1 MIKILAN
8 ALIPVFVG
16 LLAGYLA
23 GLRKYVDN
31 KNVKTLIIF
40 VMSFAVPCALFATI
54 ARTPHQLLWGQGKIA
69 LVLVVVYGIIYAV
82 TYFSS
87 RILSKDSARDSSVLA
102 LTLTFPNIAAVG
114 FPLLE
119 AMYGAQQ
126 NIVVVVGIAVGAI
139 TITAITLAILEGGTA
154 EGRALSTAACVRV
167 SMWKALKKPVFWAPM
182 LGIIT
187 VIIGLHLPSYLDR
200 SLTIFANATAGSAL
214 FLTGLVVSAQ
224 RFELTWG
231 VIWAVL
237 VKNVLQPALC
247 LGIARLMG
255 LPLDLTR
262 SVVLMTA
269 IPCGFFGIVFGKHF
283 DVTPPVASS
292 GLIASYVV
300 GIFSLAGWIIVLTY
314 LH

>member
-8 ALIPVFVG
+8 ALIPVFAG
-16 LLAGYLA
+16 LLAGYIA

-31 KNVKTLIIF
+31 KNVKSFIIF

-54 ARTPHQLLWGQGKIA
+54 ARTPHHLLWGQGKIA
-69 LVLVVVYGIIYAV
+69 AVLVIVYGIIYAV

-87 RILSKDSARDSSVLA
+87 RVISKNSARDSSVFA

-119 AMYGAQQ
+119 AMYGVQQ
-126 NIVVVVGIAVGAI
+126 DIVVVIGIAVGAI
-139 TITAITLAILEGGTA
+139 TITAITLAILEAGTV
-154 EGRALSTAACVRV
+154 EGQALSTAACVRN
-167 SMWKALKKPVFWAPM
+167 SMWKALKKPVFWAPV
-182 LGIIT
+182 LGILA
-187 VIIGLHLPSYLDR
+187 VIIGVHLPSYLDR
-200 SLTIFANATAGSAL
+200 SLAIFASATAGSAL

-224 RFELTWG
+224 RFKLTWG
-231 VIWAVL
+231 VIWGVT
-237 VKNVLQPALC
+237 VKNILQPALC
-247 LGIARLMG
+247 LGVAYLLA

-262 SVVLMTA
+262 SVVLMAA

-283 DVTPPVASS
+283 DVTPSVASS
-292 GLIASYVV
+292 SLIASYVV
-300 GIFSLAGWIIVLTY
+300 GIFSLAGWIIVLTW

>member
-1 MIKILAN
+1 MIKILAD

-16 LLAGYLA
+16 LLAGYVA

-31 KNVKTLIIF
+31 KNVKSLIIF
-40 VMSFAVPCALFATI
+40 VMSFAVPCALFVTI
-54 ARTPHQLLWGQGKIA
+54 AQTPHHLLWGQGKIA
-69 LVLVVVYGIIYAV
+69 AVLLVVYGIIFAV
-82 TYFSS
+82 TYYGS
-87 RILSKDSARDSSVLA
+87 RLVSKDCAGNSSVLA

-119 AMYGAQQ
+119 SMYGPQQ
-126 NIVVVVGIAVGAI
+126 DIVVVVGIAVGAI
-139 TITAITLAILEGGTA
+139 TITAVTLAILESRAAQGQ
-154 EGRALSTAACVRV
+154 ALSTMACMREFV
-167 SMWKALKKPVFWAPM
+167 WKALKKPVFWAPM
-182 LGIIT
+182 LGILT
-187 VIIGLHLPSYLDR
+187 VIIGFHLPGYFDH
-200 SLTIFANATAGSAL
+200 SLTIFGSATAGSAL

-224 RFELTWG
+224 RFEMT
-231 VIWAVL
+231 WAVTWAVF
-237 VKNVLQPALC
+237 VKNIFQPALC
-247 LGIARLMG
+247 LGIARLLG

-300 GIFSLAGWIIVLTY
+300 GIFSLAGWIVVLTY

>member
-16 LLAGYLA
+16 LLAGYIA

-31 KNVKTLIIF
+31 KNVKNLIIF
-40 VMSFAVPCALFATI
+40 VMSFAVPCALFSTI
-54 ARTPHQLLWGQGKIA
+54 ARTPHHLLWGQGKIA
-69 LVLVVVYGIIYAV
+69 GVLIVVYGIIYAI

-87 RILSKDSARDSSVLA
+87 RLVSKNSARDSSVLA
-102 LTLTFPNIAAVG
+102 LTLTFPNIASVG

-126 NIVVVVGIAVGAI
+126 DIVVVVGIAVGAI
-139 TITAITLAILEGGTA
+139 TITAITLAILESGTA
-154 EGRALSTAACVRV
+154 EGKALSTVACVRN
-167 SMWKALKKPVFWAPM
+167 SMWKALKKPVFWAPL
-182 LGIIT
+182 LGILA
-187 VIIGLHLPSYLDR
+187 VIIGLHLPSYFER
-200 SLTIFANATAGSAL
+200 SLTIFASATAGSAL

-224 RFELTWG
+224 RFKFTWG
-231 VIWAVL
+231 VVWAVA

-247 LGIARLMG
+247 LGIAFLVG

-262 SVVLMTA
+262 SVVLMAA

-300 GIFSLAGWIIVLTY
+300 GIFSLAGWIVVLTW

>member
-31 KNVKTLIIF
+31 KNVKNLIIF
-40 VMSFAVPCALFATI
+40 VMSFAVPSALFATI
-54 ARTPHQLLWGQGKIA
+54 ARTPHKLLWGQGKIA
-69 LVLVVVYGIIYAV
+69 LALVIVYAIIYAI
-82 TYFSS
+82 TYFSA
-87 RILSKDSARDSSVLA
+87 RRLTEDSPRDISVLA
-102 LTLTFPNIAAVG
+102 LTLSFPNIAAVG

-119 AMYGAQQ
+119 SMYGARQI
-126 NIVVVVGIAVGAI
+126 IVVVVGITIGAI
-139 TITAITLAILEGGTA
+139 TITAVTLAILEGGTA
-154 EGRALSTAACVRV
+154 AGRALSTAACVRI
-167 SMWKALKKPVFWAPM
+167 SIWKALKKPVFWAPM
-182 LGIIT
+182 LGILT
-187 VIIGLHLPSYLDR
+187 VIVGLHLPSYFDR
-200 SLTIFANATAGSAL
+200 SLALFSNATAGAAL

-224 RFELTWG
+224 RFKLTGW
-231 VIWAVL
+231 VIWAVF
-237 VKNVLQPALC
+237 VKNILQPALC
-247 LGIARLMG
+247 LGIALLLK
-255 LPLDLTR
+255 LPLELTR

-283 DVTPPVASS
+283 DVAPPVASS

-300 GIFSLAGWIIVLTY
+300 GIFSLAGWIVVLTY